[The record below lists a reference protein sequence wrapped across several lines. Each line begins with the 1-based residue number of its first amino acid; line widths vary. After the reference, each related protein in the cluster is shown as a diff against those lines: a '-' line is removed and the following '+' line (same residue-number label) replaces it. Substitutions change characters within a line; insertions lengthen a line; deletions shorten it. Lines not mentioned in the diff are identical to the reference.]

1 MTGLLLTT
9 LFIAAAL
16 VAGGALAQGL
26 QGIGAEA
33 AQARAALAACPKTR
47 TMEYRISEVKVL
59 RGAAQVLVLPVRQ
72 AAQRWANPE
81 LRAAA

>member
-1 MTGLLLTT
+1 MIALLLTS

-16 VAGGALAQGL
+16 LAGGVLVHGFN
-26 QGIGAEA
+26 GIAAEA
-33 AQARAALAACPKTR
+33 KLARAALAVCPKTI
-47 TMEYRISEVKVL
+47 TATYRISEVKVL

-72 AAQRWANPE
+72 SGWRLAQPE